1 MLIVVSVTCGVN
13 DFGQIINSMA
23 VMSLVVVVDYIADV
37 IDFETGSGTEWSRRL
52 FWPNCTA
59 YIAYWAV
66 LWAAFGHAAKG
77 GTGRASAPVFVYFVV
92 FGTMLTFSSFAF
104 LRGYTLWPEK
114 LTPLLSKL
122 CCCMRPLCRDDCC
135 AGDATYELSSGAP
148 TFPRTEALYAVLS
161 LVAKTQLSWF
171 LFIGVLQDMT
181 TEDNEIKPQ
190 TDNDELESSLAVLF
204 ATVGL
209 AADRQ
214 RALPAVKG
222 ARQPADDRFFARCF
236 CRQLTVGFVMAVV
249 VIKYVEDG
257 TPAMRSFDSG
267 LGPRRNL
274 IS

>member
-23 VMSLVVVVDYIADV
+23 VMSLVVVVDYIADL
-37 IDFETGSGTEWSRRL
+37 IDHATGSGTEWSRKL

-66 LWAAFGHAAKG
+66 LWAAFGYAAKG
-77 GTGRASAPVFVYFVV
+77 GPGRASAPIFVYFVV

-114 LTPLLSKL
+114 LTPVLSKL

-135 AGDATYELSSGAP
+135 ADDTVAYDLTVT

-181 TEDNEIKPQ
+181 TEDNEVKPQ
-190 TDNDELESSLAVLF
+190 TDDEELESSLAVLF
-204 ATVGL
+204 ATVRFGL
-209 AADRQ
+209 PGACAPPLGRRRHSAKMAESIDNAIVKNGRVH
-214 RALPAVKG
+214 RRRYCEKTDPLTALCTA
-222 ARQPADDRFFARCF
+222 
-236 CRQLTVGFVMAVV
+236 
-249 VIKYVEDG
+249 
-257 TPAMRSFDSG
+257 FD
-267 LGPRRNL
+267 
-274 IS
+274 